1 MSAIFQKIVY
11 TEFLPLGN
19 SIHEIREHLLSTLS
33 LTHASSLTCLHSR
46 SVTLQLQKGFQIAMF
61 FWLTFSNKHFV
72 CPYMYIYFVT
82 LTLNLKYM
90 LIFDYMIHQLD
101 LFKVLGSKV
110 MKEYGMDQNSLRQG
124 TQIFN
129 FCYWFCYSLDK
140 FIL

>member
-1 MSAIFQKIVY
+1 
-11 TEFLPLGN
+11 
-19 SIHEIREHLLSTLS
+19 
-33 LTHASSLTCLHSR
+33 
-46 SVTLQLQKGFQIAMF
+46 
-61 FWLTFSNKHFV
+61 
-72 CPYMYIYFVT
+72 MYIYFVT

-90 LIFDYMIHQLD
+90 LIFDYMIDQLD